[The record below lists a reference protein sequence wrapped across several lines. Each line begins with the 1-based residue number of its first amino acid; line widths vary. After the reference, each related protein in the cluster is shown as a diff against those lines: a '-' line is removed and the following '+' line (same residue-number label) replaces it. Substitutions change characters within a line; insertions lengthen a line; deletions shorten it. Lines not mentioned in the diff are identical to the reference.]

1 MIAPSIPRLLLRPL
15 ARAAMPPA
23 IAIVQVAVKHP
34 PLKLVFAFDF
44 DVRHNY
50 SQHLF
55 MDINSRYPIGHS
67 SSWPGAE
74 SVLRLP

>member
-1 MIAPSIPRLLLRPL
+1 
-15 ARAAMPPA
+15 
-23 IAIVQVAVKHP
+23 
-34 PLKLVFAFDF
+34 LVFTFDF